1 MKPFIGNP
9 LVEGDWVYD
18 LYAVSVSGSYVG

>member
-18 LYAVSVSGSYVG
+18 LYAVSVSGSFVG